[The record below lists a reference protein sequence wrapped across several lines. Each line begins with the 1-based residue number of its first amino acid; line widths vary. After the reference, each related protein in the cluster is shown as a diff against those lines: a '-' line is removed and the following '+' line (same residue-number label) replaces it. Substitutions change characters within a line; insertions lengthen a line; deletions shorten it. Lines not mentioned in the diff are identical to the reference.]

1 MESKKLVLKNMKYVL
16 WTIGI
21 EMILF
26 IGYIFYRAIKEIKEE
41 ENDTFP
47 WDRLG

>member
-1 MESKKLVLKNMKYVL
+1 MKYVL

-26 IGYIFYRAIKEIKEE
+26 IVYIFYRAIKEIKEE

-47 WDRLG
+47 WDRLE